1 MFLGVLKEGHW
12 LKDYLLMDAAGIQQ
26 MQLAV
31 LAPLGKANMTD
42 IQSALTGNKG
52 QDVSVI
58 DTS

>member
-1 MFLGVLKEGHW
+1 
-12 LKDYLLMDAAGIQQ
+12 MDAAGIQQ

-31 LAPLGKANMTD
+31 LAPLGKAYMTD